1 MSFRLRT
8 DAEKWFSEI
17 EKNFTYKFDAYYF
30 CLMAG
35 YAAVRKSPLTSADKP
50 AFVDDFPGE
59 YKLQQ
64 NLLLGGLIDAELR
77 DLLGRGL
84 TSSDKPV
91 VEKTVARLL
100 TASGASSHLSTGN
113 DGGAARMNEY
123 ASGGFDVLAGRLG
136 DKPRKLETF
145 LRSYAKL
152 LAELEAERAK
162 EEATIEAIS

>member
-8 DAEKWFSEI
+8 DAEKWFAEI
-17 EKNFTYKFDAYYF
+17 ERDFAYKFDAYYF

-77 DLLGRGL
+77 DLLGRSV
-84 TSSDKPV
+84 TMSDKPV
-91 VEKTVARLL
+91 VEKTVSQLL
-100 TASGASSHLSTGN
+100 TASGASTHLSTGS
-113 DGGAARMNEY
+113 DGGAALMNEY
-123 ASGGFDVLAGRLG
+123 ASGGFDILSAQL

-145 LRSYAKL
+145 LRAYAKL
-152 LAELEAERAK
+152 ISELEAERAAV
-162 EEATIEAIS
+162 EAAFEAVS

>member
-17 EKNFTYKFDAYYF
+17 ERDFAYKFDAYYF

-35 YAAVRKSPLTSADKP
+35 YAAVRRSALTSADKP

-64 NLLLGGLIDAELR
+64 NLLLGGLVDAELH
-77 DLLGRGL
+77 DLLGRGI
-84 TSSDKPV
+84 TVSDKPV
-91 VEKTVARLL
+91 VEKAVSRLL
-100 TASGASSHLSTGN
+100 TASGASTHLSTGA

-123 ASGGFDVLAGRLG
+123 ASGGFDVLSERL

-145 LRSYAKL
+145 LRAYAKL
-152 LAELEAERAK
+152 VSSLEEERN
-162 EEATIEAIS
+162 EVEAAFDAS

>member
-17 EKNFTYKFDAYYF
+17 EGELDLKFDIYYF
-30 CLMAG
+30 CLIAG
-35 YAAVRKSPLTSADKP
+35 FAAVRKSSLTSADKP
-50 AFVDDFPGE
+50 AFVDDFPGD

-77 DLLGRGL
+77 DLLGRGV
-84 TSSDKPV
+84 TVKDKPV
-91 VEKTVARLL
+91 VQKSVSRLL
-100 TASGASSHLSTGN
+100 TAAGASTHLSGGT

-123 ASGGFDVLAGRLG
+123 ASGGFDVLFERMI

-145 LRSYAKL
+145 LRAYAKL
-152 LAELEAERAK
+152 IGELEDERA
-162 EEATIEAIS
+162 EAEAALAAV